1 MQKTKKASLLMTTIN
16 QLNLKDKFTYLIS
29 ISAIVIF
36 SLSSIGFWRYSQFAN
51 HKTLIQTSSQK
62 LLSELEGN
70 FANSQL
76 MGDIEA
82 DLTTFMQ
89 TGHPAA
95 MVELTNKTQRLAGQ
109 LPDEAKESLLQFLNK
124 IGKLEIRMESLRK
137 NNDTALSAGTAIHK
151 KLEDTK
157 ICASN
162 KVCMEEFQHAGEIF
176 RTVQPLYITGIL
188 QTQTKEIQETRT
200 EISQYLAEL
209 DGHLQKTIPSLPTAQ
224 SLSLTNLQEL
234 FYDFDD
240 AITTV
245 AAIRQRVID
254 SEHEV
259 LSHSK
264 TIKNLLAGASIAQS
278 QKAVDLAEQGLKLA
292 TSYVFLMFASLG
304 VMTVLFLVLSSFM
317 SRSIIAPL
325 VVLVDLLKKFSYLL
339 ATVRRQAVAGGD
351 EFKIIHSQIIKRK
364 DEIGDVGR
372 ATKEL
377 MDHIQGISE
386 FRRKIEDDTTT
397 QEVYSRL
404 ATIFTAHLHLPSF
417 IIYERSADNAM
428 PIVYSE
434 PSDITEF
441 LPEFATS
448 DMCRAKRTGAVVSSF
463 NDPEICKICPIN
475 DMLNHYCVPM
485 LVGGHVIGV
494 IQFLLPIA
502 TNADQKKKMDTAL
515 NEARNYIE
523 EALPVLQAKRFATKL
538 EEMATKD
545 QLTGLYNRRYLE
557 ISLQQIV
564 AGIKRRKSR
573 MGVLMCDMDFFKE
586 VNDNH
591 GHDAGDI
598 VLSDLAA
605 ILNKNVRSS
614 DLVIRYGGE
623 EFLILLNDIEDGT
636 ASLVADKLRSAV
648 ESYRF
653 QIPGAEIQKT
663 LSIGVA
669 EYPDPTISKGI
680 WQIIKQADVALYNAK
695 NGGRNQVVTFAK
707 EMWEEQSY

>member
-1 MQKTKKASLLMTTIN
+1 MTTIN

-29 ISAIVIF
+29 LSAIVIF
-36 SLSSIGFWRYSQFAN
+36 ILSSIGFWRYSQFSN
-51 HKTLIQTSSQK
+51 HKALIETSSHK
-62 LLSELEGN
+62 LLNELEGN

-76 MGDIEA
+76 MGTIEA

-89 TGHPAA
+89 TGHPAVMA
-95 MVELTNKTQRLAGQ
+95 ELTTKTTKLASQ
-109 LPDEAKESLLQFLNK
+109 LPETAKESLLQFLNN

-137 NNDTALSAGTAIHK
+137 NNETALAAGTIIQE
-151 KLEDTK
+151 KLEHTA
-157 ICASN
+157 ICNGN
-162 KVCMEEFQHAGEIF
+162 KTCLEEFHYAGEIF

-188 QTQTKEIQETRT
+188 QTQKKEIQETRT
-200 EISQYLAEL
+200 EISQHLAAL
-209 DGHLQKTIPSLPTAQ
+209 DGHFHKAIPTLPTTQ
-224 SLSLTNLQEL
+224 SLSLTQLREL
-234 FYDFDD
+234 FFDFDD

-254 SEHEV
+254 SEQEV

-264 TIKNLLAGASIAQS
+264 SIKDLLAASSITQS
-278 QKAVDLAEQGLKLA
+278 QKAVDLAQQGLKLA
-292 TSYVFLMFASLG
+292 TGYVYLMFASLG

-325 VVLVDLLKKFSYLL
+325 VVLVDLLKRFSYLL

-351 EFKIIHSQIIKRK
+351 QFKIIHSQIIKRR

-372 ATKEL
+372 ATMEL
-377 MDHIQGISE
+377 MNHIQGISE

-397 QEVYSRL
+397 PEVYSRL
-404 ATIFTAHLHLPSF
+404 ATIFADHLGLTSF

-428 PIVYSE
+428 PIVYAH
-434 PSDITEF
+434 PPHIPEF
-441 LPEFATS
+441 LPEFTNA
-448 DMCRAKRTGAVVSSF
+448 DLCRAKRTGAVVSSF
-463 NDPEICKICPIN
+463 SDPEICKVCPVN
-475 DMLNHYCVPM
+475 DMLDHCCVPM

-502 TNADQKKKMDTAL
+502 TDEAQKKKNATAL

-523 EALPVLQAKRFATKL
+523 EALPVLQAKRFAAKL

-545 QLTGLYNRRYLE
+545 QLTGLYNRHYLE

-564 AGIKRRKSR
+564 AGIKRRKAKL
-573 MGVLMCDMDFFKE
+573 GVLMCDMDFFKE

-598 VLSDLAA
+598 VLAELAT
-605 ILNKNVRSS
+605 ILHQHVRSS

-623 EFLILLNDIEDGT
+623 EFLILLHDIEEG
-636 ASLVADKLRSAV
+636 AAPLVADKLRAAV
-648 ESYRF
+648 ERHQF
-653 QIPGAEIQKT
+653 QIPGAEIHKT

-669 EYPDPTISKGI
+669 EYPDSSQTKGI
-680 WQIIKQADVALYNAK
+680 WHIIKQADVALYNAK
-695 NGGRNQVVTFAK
+695 NGGRNQVVTFTQ
-707 EMWEEQSY
+707 EMWSEQSY

>member
-1 MQKTKKASLLMTTIN
+1 MTTIN

-29 ISAIVIF
+29 ISALVIF
-36 SLSSIGFWRYSQFAN
+36 IFSSIGFWRYSQFAN

-62 LLSELEGN
+62 LLTELEDN
-70 FANSQL
+70 FSNSQL

-89 TGHPAA
+89 TGRPDIIK
-95 MVELTNKTQRLAGQ
+95 ELTTKSQSLASQ
-109 LPDEAKESLLQFLNK
+109 LPEEAKQALLQFLNK
-124 IGKLEIRMESLRK
+124 VGKLEIRMESFRK
-137 NNDTALSAGTAIHK
+137 NNETALSAGTAIQK
-151 KLEDTK
+151 KLENNT
-157 ICASN
+157 ICGSN
-162 KVCMEEFQHAGEIF
+162 SACLEEFQNASEIF

-188 QTQTKEIQETRT
+188 HTQLKDLQEARA
-200 EISQYLAEL
+200 EISSSLAEL
-209 DGHLQKTIPSLPTAQ
+209 DGHLQKTIPTLAAAQ
-224 SLSLTNLQEL
+224 SLYLANVQEL
-234 FYDFDD
+234 FYDLDD

-245 AAIRQRVID
+245 AAIRQRVME
-254 SEHEV
+254 SEQEV

-264 TIKNLLAGASIAQS
+264 TIKNLLANSSINQS

-292 TSYVFLMFASLG
+292 TSYVYLMFASLG
-304 VMTVLFLVLSSFM
+304 AMIILFLVLSAFM

-325 VVLVDLLKKFSYLL
+325 VVLVDLLKRFSFLL
-339 ATVRRQAVAGGD
+339 ATVRRQSIAGGD
-351 EFKIIHSQIIKRK
+351 QFKIIHSQIIKRR

-372 ATKEL
+372 ATKDL
-377 MDHIQGISE
+377 MEHIQGISE

-404 ATIFTAHLHLPSF
+404 ATIFTDHLKLPSF
-417 IIYERSADNAM
+417 IIYERSADNSM
-428 PIVYSE
+428 PIVYAE
-434 PSDITEF
+434 PHDLLEVM
-441 LPEFATS
+441 PEFTNAE
-448 DMCRAKRTGAVVSSF
+448 MCRAKRTGAVVSSF
-463 NDPEICKICPIN
+463 ADPDICKVCPVN
-475 DMLNHYCVPM
+475 DMLDHYCVPM

-502 TNADQKKKMDTAL
+502 TDEAQRKQGANAL

-523 EALPVLQAKRFATKL
+523 EALPVLQAKRFAAKL

-557 ISLQQIV
+557 ISLQQLV

-573 MGVLMCDMDFFKE
+573 LGILMCDMDFFKE
-586 VNDNH
+586 VNDTY

-598 VLSDLAA
+598 VLSELAI
-605 ILNKNVRSS
+605 ILQQNVRTS

-636 ASLVADKLRSAV
+636 SGLVAEKVRAAV
-648 ESYRF
+648 ECHQF
-653 QIPGAEIQKT
+653 HIPGAEIQKT

-669 EYPDPTISKGI
+669 EYPDSTSSKGI
-680 WQIIKQADVALYNAK
+680 WQVIKHADVALYNAK
-695 NGGRNQVVTFAK
+695 SSGRNQVVKFNQ
-707 EMWEEQSY
+707 EMWLEQSY